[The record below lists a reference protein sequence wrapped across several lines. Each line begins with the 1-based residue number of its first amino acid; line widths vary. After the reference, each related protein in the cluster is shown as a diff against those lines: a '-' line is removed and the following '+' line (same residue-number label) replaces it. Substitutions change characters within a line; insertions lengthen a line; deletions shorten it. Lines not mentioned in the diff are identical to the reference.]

1 MSNTP
6 DLESRSVPGP
16 VELRSAGSRRIG
28 GIAAP
33 YNKPS
38 RPLGATAPFLEV
50 FEQRAF
56 SKSIG
61 DGFVGVVANLEHNAA
76 ALLGTV
82 DSGTLEIADTRD
94 GLDYTI
100 DLPNTTA
107 GNDALEYVSRGLI
120 KGTSV
125 SMMVYADH
133 FEMRGAGLPT
143 RYLEG
148 VRLMAISPVSVPAYA
163 EATVSMRS
171 FAAQFD
177 AELDAVVADAENGRL
192 SRYFDNRHPVVID
205 TSPTPLAVAQRSH
218 SGGDIDLQRRR
229 LESNARKIQMDTG
242 RRPDEPRPMSI
253 EQRLL
258 ELRRRKMLWDTPVEA
273 RSLPVG
279 DRDRFGN
286 TARRNSN
293 GHAID

>member
-1 MSNTP
+1 MTSTP
-6 DLESRSVPGP
+6 DLELRSVPGL
-16 VELRSAGSRRIG
+16 VELRSARRIG

-61 DGFVGVVANLEHNAA
+61 DGFVGVVANLEHSPS

-82 DSGTLEIADTRD
+82 DSGTLDIVDTRE

-120 KGTSV
+120 KGSSI
-125 SMMVYADH
+125 SMQVYSDH

-148 VRLMAISPVSVPAYA
+148 VRLLAISPTSAPVYA
-163 EATVSMRS
+163 ETTVSMRS

-177 AELDAVVADAENGRL
+177 AELSAVVADAQNGQL

-205 TSPTPLAVAQRSH
+205 IGSTAPGSLMGSPLLSALVRSC
-218 SGGDIDLQRRR
+218 R
-229 LESNARKIQMDTG
+229 LPCSRH
-242 RRPDEPRPMSI
+242 R
-253 EQRLL
+253 
-258 ELRRRKMLWDTPVEA
+258 
-273 RSLPVG
+273 RSLLFAFLG
-279 DRDRFGN
+279 FDL
-286 TARRNSN
+286 ACLQ
-293 GHAID
+293 